1 MLLLYFL
8 FSSIFIPEINGQ
20 AEAMSEYISL
30 TVSAHGLRIPR
41 LGLGTA
47 GLGSKTAFVT
57 QTALDAG
64 IRLIDTAQA
73 PEWYSEEKVGD
84 GLRNFLV
91 GRTPESDPVTVIT
104 KIHPRSFQR
113 VRMEK
118 SISDSKHA
126 LYGSTDS
133 TLDIVLLHTPHCWA
147 GHCTPEEESVTWH
160 EAWRN
165 LESLMSAGGISAV
178 GVSNFDKNLLTELVH
193 MSKVKVSVVQ
203 NWMDPFHQDTGV
215 RQYAAEQNIVYMA
228 YSSFGTQWQGKQDG
242 NPVFSNTV
250 LLEIARKHD
259 TTVSDVVISWLLQE
273 EVVAI
278 PRASSKDHIIA
289 NSSPISTGLREE
301 NLRVFLDKDDMEE
314 IRSLDGTLG
323 HPWN

>member
-1 MLLLYFL
+1 MLLLCSLFL
-8 FSSIFIPEINGQ
+8 TIFSSVING
-20 AEAMSEYISL
+20 ETDGKSDYISL
-30 TVSAHGLRIPR
+30 TISAHGLRIPR

-47 GLGSKTAFVT
+47 GLGSTTAHVT
-57 QTALDAG
+57 QTALEAG

-84 GLRNFLV
+84 GLRYFLV
-91 GRTPESDPVTVIT
+91 GRTSERNSVTVIT
-104 KIHPRSFQR
+104 KIHPRSFER
-113 VRMEK
+113 VKMEK
-118 SISDSKHA
+118 SIINSKQA

-133 TLDIVLLHTPHCWA
+133 TLDIVLLHTPHCWE
-147 GHCTPEEESVTWH
+147 GHCTPEEESITWH
-160 EAWRN
+160 EGWRN
-165 LESLMSAGGISAV
+165 LESLMSTGGISAI
-178 GVSNFDKNLLTELVH
+178 GVSNFDKNLLTELIH
-193 MSKVKVSVVQ
+193 MSKVKVAVIQ
-203 NWMDPFHQDTGV
+203 NWMDPFHQDTEV
-215 RQYAAEQNIVYMA
+215 RQYAAEQNIIYMA
-228 YSSFGTQWQGKQDG
+228 YSSFGTQWQGRLDE

-289 NSSPISTGLREE
+289 NASPISTGIKDEV
-301 NLRVFLDKDDMEE
+301 LRVFLDKDDMER

-323 HPWN
+323 HPWD